1 MLHYIKKSYIS
12 GQSAKLYLYSAHE
25 KPVKYAKEVEAIL
38 KRISVKFQQQEQTY
52 RSLHAAAR
60 SLLSSKGRVFLL
72 FLLFYKVLT
81 NFLFVPALQLIWA
94 LTLRFAP
101 IRYLNNKTASRIFVS
116 PAIIGCI
123 VVLAVLAAFW
133 SLYEVAAM
141 LQLLTRVRHGE
152 PLRVGVVFRDAFR
165 SLVRVFLPQNLPLL
179 LYGIALIPLTN
190 FFLAAN
196 HLTQFAVPE
205 YLWGLLKARAANR
218 LLFALAVLF
227 VLALLL
233 DGLVVL
239 PKFLLERKSFGCA
252 FAESLHILRSRTGQ
266 LLALALRW
274 MLTAAARTGLML
286 LCGATL
292 FYCVILG
299 IGFASTAALLA
310 LSRAALLIELPFLCL
325 LMDCAMTAAQSTLT
339 EVLYKTT
346 RQPDTA
352 QPTICSASPAPHRE
366 QTVLAGMMACAA
378 LVTCGVA
385 AVYLLF
391 PQTQPLQ
398 SVLGLSD
405 PVITYHRG
413 YSSRA
418 PENTMAA
425 FETALKHGSPRIE
438 LDVQMTAD
446 GVAVV
451 THDTSL
457 RRCTGCNANI
467 YDLPYAQVQQLDAG
481 RWFHRQFT
489 GSYIPTLEE
498 VLALCKGKAELNI
511 EIKPSTFTPT
521 LEAETVRLIHAYDY
535 GADCVVTSQSYETL
549 CKVQQLDA
557 GRWFHRQFT
566 GSYIPTLEEVL
577 ALCKGKAELNIE
589 IKPSTFTPTL
599 EAETVRLIHAYDYGA
614 DCVVTSQSYETLCK
628 VKELDPDI
636 TTGYILALGVG
647 TYYDLPAADFFSV
660 ESTFITA
667 GMVQQIHLRGKTISA
682 WTINRQQD
690 AEKLLQLGVDDLITD
705 KPEIIAPLLARDKAL
720 DNRLLWLRDQIQ
732 ELLAAPDAEETME
745 VEETIEDAI
754 EDPEEV
760 LDEA

>member
-1 MLHYIKKSYIS
+1 MKRF
-12 GQSAKLYLYSAHE
+12 SAKF
-25 KPVKYAKEVEAIL
+25 
-38 KRISVKFQQQEQTY
+38 RQQEQIY
-52 RSLHAAAR
+52 RSLHDAAR
-60 SLLSSKGRVFLL
+60 SLLSPKGRVFLL

-81 NFLFVPALQLIWA
+81 NLLFVPVLQLIWA

-101 IRYLNNKTASRIFVS
+101 IRYLNNKTASRIFAS

-123 VVLAVLAAFW
+123 AVLAVLAAFW
-133 SLYEVAAM
+133 SLYEIAAM
-141 LQLLTRVRHGE
+141 LQLLTRMRHGE
-152 PLRVGVVFRDAFR
+152 PLRAGAVFRDAFR

-179 LYGIALIPLTN
+179 LYGVALIPLTN

-196 HLTQFAVPE
+196 HLAQFAVPE

-218 LLFALAVLF
+218 FLFALAVLC

-252 FAESLHILRSRTGQ
+252 FAESLRVLCSRAGQ
-266 LLALALRW
+266 LFALTLRW
-274 MLTAAARTGLML
+274 ILTAAARTGLML

-299 IGFASTAALLA
+299 VGFASTAALLA

-398 SVLGLSD
+398 SVLGLAD

-425 FETALKHGSPRIE
+425 FEAALEDGSPRIE

-489 GSYIPTLEE
+489 GAYIPTLEE
-498 VLALCKGKAELNI
+498 VLALCKGK
-511 EIKPSTFTPT
+511 T
-521 LEAETVRLIHAYDY
+521 
-535 GADCVVTSQSYETL
+535 
-549 CKVQQLDA
+549 
-557 GRWFHRQFT
+557 
-566 GSYIPTLEEVL
+566 
-577 ALCKGKAELNIE
+577 ELNIE

-660 ESTFITA
+660 ESTFITS
-667 GMVQQIHLRGKTISA
+667 GMVQQIHLRGKTVSA
-682 WTINRQQD
+682 WTVNRAED
-690 AEKLLQLGVDDLITD
+690 ARDLLSLGVDDVITD
-705 KPEIIAPLLARDKAL
+705 KPEMVQDLLNEDADLDRNLVLMRD
-720 DNRLLWLRDQIQ
+720 RLK
-732 ELLAAPDAEETME
+732 ELLGLTESADSEIDPDDSAIDE
-745 VEETIEDAI
+745 VL
-754 EDPEEV
+754 EDPEEL
-760 LDEA
+760 LDQA

>member
-1 MLHYIKKSYIS
+1 MKRF
-12 GQSAKLYLYSAHE
+12 SAKL
-25 KPVKYAKEVEAIL
+25 
-38 KRISVKFQQQEQTY
+38 RQQEQIY
-52 RSLHAAAR
+52 RFLHDAAR
-60 SLLSSKGRVFLL
+60 SLLSPKGRVFLL

-81 NFLFVPALQLIWA
+81 NLLLVPALQLIWA

-101 IRYLNNKTASRIFVS
+101 IRYLNNKTASRIFAS

-123 VVLAVLAAFW
+123 AVLAVLAAFW
-133 SLYEVAAM
+133 SLYEAATM
-141 LQLLTRVRHGE
+141 LQLLTRMRHGE
-152 PLRVGVVFRDAFR
+152 PLRAGAVFRDAFR

-179 LYGIALIPLTN
+179 LYGVALIPLTN
-190 FFLAAN
+190 FFLVAN

-218 LLFALAVLF
+218 LLFALAVLC

-252 FAESLHILRSRTGQ
+252 FVESLRILRSRTGQ

-274 MLTAAARTGLML
+274 MLTAAVCTGLML
-286 LCGATL
+286 LGGAAL

-299 IGFASTAALLA
+299 VGFASTAALLA
-310 LSRAALLIELPFLCL
+310 LSRAALLIGLPFLCL

-339 EVLYKTT
+339 EVLYETT
-346 RQPDTA
+346 RQPDA
-352 QPTICSASPAPHRE
+352 ILPTVSGAFPAP
-366 QTVLAGMMACAA
+366 

-398 SVLGLSD
+398 SVLGLAD

-425 FETALKHGSPRIE
+425 FEAALEDGSPRIE

-467 YDLPYAQVQQLDAG
+467 YDLTYAQVQQLDAG

-489 GSYIPTLEE
+489 GTYVPTLEE
-498 VLALCKGKAELNI
+498 ALALCKGKAELNI

-521 LEAETVRLIHAYDY
+521 LE
-535 GADCVVTSQSYETL
+535 S
-549 CKVQQLDA
+549 
-557 GRWFHRQFT
+557 
-566 GSYIPTLEEVL
+566 
-577 ALCKGKAELNIE
+577 
-589 IKPSTFTPTL
+589 
-599 EAETVRLIHAYDYGA
+599 ETVRLIHAYDYGA

-628 VKELDPDI
+628 VKELDPEL

-682 WTINRQQD
+682 WTVNRQQD

-720 DNRLLWLRDQIQ
+720 DNRLLWLRDQLQ
-732 ELLAAPDAEETME
+732 ELFNAPDAEETME

>member
-1 MLHYIKKSYIS
+1 MK
-12 GQSAKLYLYSAHE
+12 Q
-25 KPVKYAKEVEAIL
+25 
-38 KRISVKFQQQEQTY
+38 ISVKFQQQEQTY

-101 IRYLNNKTASRIFVS
+101 IRYLNNKTASRIFAS

-152 PLRVGVVFRDAFR
+152 PLRVGAVFRNAFC

-179 LYGIALIPLTN
+179 LYGAALIPLTN

-218 LLFALAVLF
+218 FLFALAVLC

-252 FAESLHILRSRTGQ
+252 FEESLRVLCSRAGQ
-266 LLALALRW
+266 LFALALRW
-274 MLTAAARTGLML
+274 MLTAAVRTGLML
-286 LCGATL
+286 LCGALL

-299 IGFASTAALLA
+299 VGFASTAALLA

-339 EVLYKTT
+339 EALYEVT
-346 RQPDTA
+346 RQSDAA
-352 QPTICSASPAPHRE
+352 QPTISGELPTLPRE

-425 FETALKHGSPRIE
+425 FEAALEDGCPRIE

-467 YDLPYAQVQQLDAG
+467 YDLPYVQVQQLDAG

-535 GADCVVTSQSYETL
+535 GADC
-549 CKVQQLDA
+549 
-557 GRWFHRQFT
+557 
-566 GSYIPTLEEVL
+566 
-577 ALCKGKAELNIE
+577 
-589 IKPSTFTPTL
+589 
-599 EAETVRLIHAYDYGA
+599 YGA

-732 ELLAAPDAEETME
+732 ELLAAPDAEEAME

>member
-1 MLHYIKKSYIS
+1 
-12 GQSAKLYLYSAHE
+12 
-25 KPVKYAKEVEAIL
+25 
-38 KRISVKFQQQEQTY
+38 
-52 RSLHAAAR
+52 
-60 SLLSSKGRVFLL
+60 
-72 FLLFYKVLT
+72 
-81 NFLFVPALQLIWA
+81 
-94 LTLRFAP
+94 
-101 IRYLNNKTASRIFVS
+101 
-116 PAIIGCI
+116 
-123 VVLAVLAAFW
+123 
-133 SLYEVAAM
+133 
-141 LQLLTRVRHGE
+141 
-152 PLRVGVVFRDAFR
+152 
-165 SLVRVFLPQNLPLL
+165 
-179 LYGIALIPLTN
+179 
-190 FFLAAN
+190 
-196 HLTQFAVPE
+196 
-205 YLWGLLKARAANR
+205 
-218 LLFALAVLF
+218 
-227 VLALLL
+227 
-233 DGLVVL
+233 
-239 PKFLLERKSFGCA
+239 
-252 FAESLHILRSRTGQ
+252 
-266 LLALALRW
+266 
-274 MLTAAARTGLML
+274 
-286 LCGATL
+286 
-292 FYCVILG
+292 
-299 IGFASTAALLA
+299 
-310 LSRAALLIELPFLCL
+310 
-325 LMDCAMTAAQSTLT
+325 MTAAQSTLT
-339 EVLYKTT
+339 EVLYEAP
-346 RQPDTA
+346 RQSDAA
-352 QPTICSASPAPHRE
+352 QPTISGVLPALHRE

-398 SVLGLSD
+398 SVLGLAD

-425 FETALKHGSPRIE
+425 FEAALEHGSPRIE

-457 RRCTGCNANI
+457 RRCTGYSANI
-467 YDLPYAQVQQLDAG
+467 YDLSYAQVQQLDAG

-535 GADCVVTSQSYETL
+535 GS
-549 CKVQQLDA
+549 
-557 GRWFHRQFT
+557 
-566 GSYIPTLEEVL
+566 
-577 ALCKGKAELNIE
+577 
-589 IKPSTFTPTL
+589 
-599 EAETVRLIHAYDYGA
+599 

-732 ELLAAPDAEETME
+732 ELFAAPDAEETME

>member
-12 GQSAKLYLYSAHE
+12 GQSAKLYLYGAHE
-25 KPVKYAKEVEAIL
+25 KPAKYAKEVEAIL

-101 IRYLNNKTASRIFVS
+101 IQYLNNKTASRIFAS

-152 PLRVGVVFRDAFR
+152 PLRVGAVFRDAFC

-179 LYGIALIPLTN
+179 LYGAALIPLTN

-274 MLTAAARTGLML
+274 MLTATVRTGLML
-286 LCGATL
+286 LCGALL

-299 IGFASTAALLA
+299 VGFASTAALLA

-339 EVLYKTT
+339 EALYEVT
-346 RQPDTA
+346 RQPDA
-352 QPTICSASPAPHRE
+352 ILATISGELPALPRE

-425 FETALKHGSPRIE
+425 FETALEHGSPRIE

-498 VLALCKGKAELNI
+498 VLALCKGK
-511 EIKPSTFTPT
+511 T
-521 LEAETVRLIHAYDY
+521 
-535 GADCVVTSQSYETL
+535 
-549 CKVQQLDA
+549 
-557 GRWFHRQFT
+557 
-566 GSYIPTLEEVL
+566 
-577 ALCKGKAELNIE
+577 ELNIE

>member
-25 KPVKYAKEVEAIL
+25 KPTKYAKEVEAIL
-38 KRISVKFQQQEQTY
+38 KRISVKFQQQEQIY

-101 IRYLNNKTASRIFVS
+101 IRYLNNKTASRIFAS
-116 PAIIGCI
+116 PAIIVCI
-123 VVLAVLAAFW
+123 AVLAVLVAFW
-133 SLYEVAAM
+133 SLYEIAAM
-141 LQLLTRVRHGE
+141 LQLLTRMRHGE
-152 PLRVGVVFRDAFR
+152 PLRVGAVFRDAFC

-179 LYGIALIPLTN
+179 LYGVALIPLTN

-218 LLFALAVLF
+218 FLFALAVLC

-252 FAESLHILRSRTGQ
+252 FEESLRVLCSRAGQ
-266 LLALALRW
+266 LFALALRW
-274 MLTAAARTGLML
+274 MLTAAVRTGLML
-286 LCGATL
+286 LCGALL

-299 IGFASTAALLA
+299 VGFASTAALLA
-310 LSRAALLIELPFLCL
+310 LSRAALPFLCL

-339 EVLYKTT
+339 EALYEVT
-346 RQPDTA
+346 RQSDAA
-352 QPTICSASPAPHRE
+352 QPTISGELPTLPRE

-425 FETALKHGSPRIE
+425 FEAALEDGSPRIE

-457 RRCTGCNANI
+457 RRCTSYNANI
-467 YDLPYAQVQQLDAG
+467 YDLTYAQ
-481 RWFHRQFT
+481 
-489 GSYIPTLEE
+489 
-498 VLALCKGKAELNI
+498 
-511 EIKPSTFTPT
+511 
-521 LEAETVRLIHAYDY
+521 
-535 GADCVVTSQSYETL
+535 
-549 CKVQQLDA
+549 VQQLDA

>member
-1 MLHYIKKSYIS
+1 MNQK
-12 GQSAKLYLYSAHE
+12 
-25 KPVKYAKEVEAIL
+25 
-38 KRISVKFQQQEQTY
+38 
-52 RSLHAAAR
+52 
-60 SLLSSKGRVFLL
+60 
-72 FLLFYKVLT
+72 
-81 NFLFVPALQLIWA
+81 
-94 LTLRFAP
+94 
-101 IRYLNNKTASRIFVS
+101 KTAYLGLFAAI
-116 PAIIGCI
+116 AIIFGY
-123 VVLAVLAAFW
+123 VE
-133 SLYEVAAM
+133 S
-141 LQLLTRVRHGE
+141 
-152 PLRVGVVFRDAFR
+152 
-165 SLVRVFLPQNLPLL
+165 
-179 LYGIALIPLTN
+179 LIP
-190 FFLAAN
+190 FFAGIPGMKLGLAN
-196 HLTQFAVPE
+196 
-205 YLWGLLKARAANR
+205 
-218 LLFALAVLF
+218 LAVLF

-252 FAESLHILRSRTGQ
+252 FAESLRVLRGRAGQ
-266 LLALALRW
+266 LLALSLRW
-274 MLTAAARTGLML
+274 MLTAAVRTGLML
-286 LCGATL
+286 LCGALL

-299 IGFASTAALLA
+299 VGFASTAALLA
-310 LSRAALLIELPFLCL
+310 LSRAALLIELPFLCM

-339 EVLYKTT
+339 EALYEVT
-346 RQPDTA
+346 RQSDAA
-352 QPTICSASPAPHRE
+352 QPIICSASPAPHRE

-418 PENTMAA
+418 PENTMVA
-425 FETALKHGSPRIE
+425 FETALEHGSPRIE

-498 VLALCKGKAELNI
+498 VLALCKGK
-511 EIKPSTFTPT
+511 T
-521 LEAETVRLIHAYDY
+521 
-535 GADCVVTSQSYETL
+535 
-549 CKVQQLDA
+549 
-557 GRWFHRQFT
+557 
-566 GSYIPTLEEVL
+566 
-577 ALCKGKAELNIE
+577 ELNIE

-732 ELLAAPDAEETME
+732 ELLAAPDAEEAME

>member
-1 MLHYIKKSYIS
+1 MVTKHRLPGSLPNCTY
-12 GQSAKLYLYSAHE
+12 AVHE
-25 KPVKYAKEVEAIL
+25 KSPVKMKKEVEAIL
-38 KRISVKFQQQEQTY
+38 KRFSAKLRQQEQIY
-52 RSLHAAAR
+52 RSLHDAAR
-60 SLLSSKGRVFLL
+60 SLLSPKGRVFLL

-81 NFLFVPALQLIWA
+81 NLLFVPALQLIWA

-101 IRYLNNKTASRIFVS
+101 IRYLNNKTASRIFAS

-123 VVLAVLAAFW
+123 AVLAVLAAFW
-133 SLYEVAAM
+133 SLYEVATM
-141 LQLLTRVRHGE
+141 LHLLTRIRHGE
-152 PLRVGVVFRDAFR
+152 PLRAVAVFRDAFC
-165 SLVRVFLPQNLPLL
+165 SLVRVFLPQNIPLL
-179 LYGIALIPLTN
+179 LYGAALIPLTN

-205 YLWGLLKARAANR
+205 YLWGLLKARSSNR
-218 LLFALAVLF
+218 FLFALAVLF

-252 FAESLHILRSRTGQ
+252 FAESLHILRSRAGQ
-266 LLALALRW
+266 LFALALRW

-286 LCGATL
+286 LCGAAL

-299 IGFASTAALLA
+299 VGFASTAALLA

-339 EVLYKTT
+339 EVLYEAP
-346 RQPDTA
+346 RQSDAA
-352 QPTICSASPAPHRE
+352 QPTVSGTFPAPHRE

-398 SVLGLSD
+398 SVLGLAD

-425 FETALKHGSPRIE
+425 FETALEHGSPRIE

-457 RRCTGCNANI
+457 RRCTGYSANI

-535 GADCVVTSQSYETL
+535 GS
-549 CKVQQLDA
+549 
-557 GRWFHRQFT
+557 
-566 GSYIPTLEEVL
+566 
-577 ALCKGKAELNIE
+577 
-589 IKPSTFTPTL
+589 
-599 EAETVRLIHAYDYGA
+599 

-682 WTINRQQD
+682 WTVNRQED
-690 AEKLLQLGVDDLITD
+690 ASDLLSLGVDDIITD
-705 KPEIIAPLLARDKAL
+705 KPEMVQQLMNADADL
-720 DNRLLWLRDQIQ
+720 DNDLLFIRDTIRS
-732 ELLAAPDAEETME
+732 LLGWFDAGDEPTPEEE
-745 VEETIEDAI
+745 VIEEAI
-754 EDPEEV
+754 EDPEEL
-760 LDEA
+760 LDAA

>member
-1 MLHYIKKSYIS
+1 M
-12 GQSAKLYLYSAHE
+12 
-25 KPVKYAKEVEAIL
+25 

-60 SLLSSKGRVFLL
+60 SLLLSKGRVFLL

-101 IRYLNNKTASRIFVS
+101 IQYLNNKTASRIFAS

-152 PLRVGVVFRDAFR
+152 PLRVGAVFRDAFC

-179 LYGIALIPLTN
+179 LYGVALIPLTN

-218 LLFALAVLF
+218 FLFALAVLC

-252 FAESLHILRSRTGQ
+252 FAESLRVLRSRTGQ

-274 MLTAAARTGLML
+274 MLTATVRTGLML
-286 LCGATL
+286 LCGALL

-299 IGFASTAALLA
+299 VGFASTAALLA

-339 EVLYKTT
+339 EALYEVT
-346 RQPDTA
+346 RQSDAA
-352 QPTICSASPAPHRE
+352 QPTISGMLPALPRE

-425 FETALKHGSPRIE
+425 FEAALEDGSPRIE

-467 YDLPYAQVQQLDAG
+467 YDLPYAQVPIFPHWRRFWRCA
-481 RWFHRQFT
+481 RARQ
-489 GSYIPTLEE
+489 S
-498 VLALCKGKAELNI
+498 
-511 EIKPSTFTPT
+511 
-521 LEAETVRLIHAYDY
+521 
-535 GADCVVTSQSYETL
+535 
-549 CKVQQLDA
+549 
-557 GRWFHRQFT
+557 
-566 GSYIPTLEEVL
+566 
-577 ALCKGKAELNIE
+577 
-589 IKPSTFTPTL
+589 
-599 EAETVRLIHAYDYGA
+599 
-614 DCVVTSQSYETLCK
+614 
-628 VKELDPDI
+628 
-636 TTGYILALGVG
+636 
-647 TYYDLPAADFFSV
+647 
-660 ESTFITA
+660 
-667 GMVQQIHLRGKTISA
+667 
-682 WTINRQQD
+682 
-690 AEKLLQLGVDDLITD
+690 
-705 KPEIIAPLLARDKAL
+705 
-720 DNRLLWLRDQIQ
+720 
-732 ELLAAPDAEETME
+732 
-745 VEETIEDAI
+745 
-754 EDPEEV
+754 
-760 LDEA
+760 

>member
-1 MLHYIKKSYIS
+1 M
-12 GQSAKLYLYSAHE
+12 
-25 KPVKYAKEVEAIL
+25 

-101 IRYLNNKTASRIFVS
+101 IRYLNNKTASRTFAS

-152 PLRVGVVFRDAFR
+152 PLRVGAVFRDAFC

-179 LYGIALIPLTN
+179 LYGAALIPLTN

-227 VLALLL
+227 VLAL
-233 DGLVVL
+233 
-239 PKFLLERKSFGCA
+239 
-252 FAESLHILRSRTGQ
+252 
-266 LLALALRW
+266 RW
-274 MLTAAARTGLML
+274 MLTAAVRTGLML
-286 LCGATL
+286 LCGALL

-299 IGFASTAALLA
+299 VGFASTAALLA

-339 EVLYKTT
+339 EALYEVT
-346 RQPDTA
+346 RQSDAA
-352 QPTICSASPAPHRE
+352 QPTISGVLPALPRE

-425 FETALKHGSPRIE
+425 FETALEHGSPRIE

-498 VLALCKGKAELNI
+498 VLALCKGK
-511 EIKPSTFTPT
+511 T
-521 LEAETVRLIHAYDY
+521 
-535 GADCVVTSQSYETL
+535 
-549 CKVQQLDA
+549 
-557 GRWFHRQFT
+557 
-566 GSYIPTLEEVL
+566 
-577 ALCKGKAELNIE
+577 ELNIE

-732 ELLAAPDAEETME
+732 ELFAAPDAEEAME

-754 EDPEEV
+754 EAPEEV

>member
-1 MLHYIKKSYIS
+1 MK
-12 GQSAKLYLYSAHE
+12 Q
-25 KPVKYAKEVEAIL
+25 
-38 KRISVKFQQQEQTY
+38 ISVKFQQQEQTY

-101 IRYLNNKTASRIFVS
+101 IRYLNNKTASRIFAS

-152 PLRVGVVFRDAFR
+152 PLRVGAVFRNAFC

-179 LYGIALIPLTN
+179 LYGAALIPLTN

-218 LLFALAVLF
+218 FLFALAVLC

-252 FAESLHILRSRTGQ
+252 FEESLRVLCSRAGQ
-266 LLALALRW
+266 LFALALRW
-274 MLTAAARTGLML
+274 MLTAAVRTGLML
-286 LCGATL
+286 LCGALL

-299 IGFASTAALLA
+299 VGFASTAALLA

-339 EVLYKTT
+339 EALYEVT
-346 RQPDTA
+346 RQSDAA
-352 QPTICSASPAPHRE
+352 QPTISGELPTLPRE

-425 FETALKHGSPRIE
+425 FEAALEDGCPRIE
-438 LDVQMTAD
+438 LDVQMTSD
-446 GVAVV
+446 GVVVV

-457 RRCTGCNANI
+457 RRCTGRNENI
-467 YDLPYAQVQQLDAG
+467 YDLTYNEVRKLDAG
-481 RWFHRQFT
+481 RWFGQKYT
-489 GSYIPTLEE
+489 GAKVPTLEE
-498 VLALCKGKAELNI
+498 VLDLCKGKIQLNI
-511 EIKPSTFTPT
+511 EIKPNAATPE
-521 LEAETVRLIHAYDY
+521 LEAETIRIIREKGFAQ
-535 GADCVVTSQSYETL
+535 DCT
-549 CKVQQLDA
+549 
-557 GRWFHRQFT
+557 
-566 GSYIPTLEEVL
+566 I
-577 ALCKGKAELNIE
+577 
-589 IKPSTFTPTL
+589 
-599 EAETVRLIHAYDYGA
+599 
-614 DCVVTSQSYETLCK
+614 TSQSYETLCK
-628 VKELDPDI
+628 VKELAPEI
-636 TTGYILALGVG
+636 RTGYILALGVG
-647 TYYDLPAADFFSV
+647 SYYDLPAADFFSV
-660 ESTFITA
+660 QSTFITS
-667 GMVQQIHLRGKTISA
+667 GMVQQIHKRSKTISA
-682 WTINRQQD
+682 WTVNREED
-690 AEKLLQLGVDDLITD
+690 ASELLSIGVDDLITD
-705 KPEIIAPLLARDKAL
+705 KPDMIQQLLSEDADL
-720 DNRLLWLRDQIQ
+720 DNSLVLLRDFIRD
-732 ELLAAPDAEETME
+732 LFAPSDVDEPTPE
-745 VEETIEDAI
+745 EETIEEAI
-754 EDPEEV
+754 EDPDEL
-760 LDEA
+760 LDAS

>member
-1 MLHYIKKSYIS
+1 M
-12 GQSAKLYLYSAHE
+12 
-25 KPVKYAKEVEAIL
+25 

-101 IRYLNNKTASRIFVS
+101 IQYLNNKTASRIFVS

-133 SLYEVAAM
+133 SLYEIAAM

-152 PLRVGVVFRDAFR
+152 PLRVGAVFRDAFR

-179 LYGIALIPLTN
+179 LYGVALIPLTN

-218 LLFALAVLF
+218 FLFALAVLC

-252 FAESLHILRSRTGQ
+252 FEESLRVLCSRAGQ
-266 LLALALRW
+266 LFALALRW
-274 MLTAAARTGLML
+274 MLTAAVRTGLML
-286 LCGATL
+286 LCGALL

-299 IGFASTAALLA
+299 VGFASTAALLA
-310 LSRAALLIELPFLCL
+310 LSRAALLIELPFLCM

-339 EVLYKTT
+339 EALYEVT
-346 RQPDTA
+346 RQSDAA
-352 QPTICSASPAPHRE
+352 QPIICSASPAPHRE

-425 FETALKHGSPRIE
+425 FETALEHGSPRIE

-467 YDLPYAQVQQLDAG
+467 YDLPYVQVQQLDAG

-511 EIKPSTFTPT
+511 EIKPNAATPE
-521 LEAETVRLIHAYDY
+521 LEAETIRIIREKGFAQ
-535 GADCVVTSQSYETL
+535 DCT
-549 CKVQQLDA
+549 
-557 GRWFHRQFT
+557 
-566 GSYIPTLEEVL
+566 I
-577 ALCKGKAELNIE
+577 
-589 IKPSTFTPTL
+589 
-599 EAETVRLIHAYDYGA
+599 
-614 DCVVTSQSYETLCK
+614 TSQSYETLCK
-628 VKELDPDI
+628 VKELAPEI
-636 TTGYILALGVG
+636 RTGYILALGVG
-647 TYYDLPAADFFSV
+647 SHYDLPAADFFSV
-660 ESTFITA
+660 QSTFITS
-667 GMVQQIHLRGKTISA
+667 GMVQQIHKRSKTISA
-682 WTINRQQD
+682 WTVNREED
-690 AEKLLQLGVDDLITD
+690 ASELLSIGVDDLITD
-705 KPEIIAPLLARDKAL
+705 KPDMIQQLLSEDADL
-720 DNRLLWLRDQIQ
+720 DNNLVLLRDFIRD
-732 ELLAAPDAEETME
+732 LFAPSDVDEPTPE
-745 VEETIEDAI
+745 EETIEEAI
-754 EDPEEV
+754 EDPDEL
-760 LDEA
+760 LDAS

>member
-1 MLHYIKKSYIS
+1 M
-12 GQSAKLYLYSAHE
+12 
-25 KPVKYAKEVEAIL
+25 
-38 KRISVKFQQQEQTY
+38 KRISVKFQQQEQIY

-101 IRYLNNKTASRIFVS
+101 IRYLNNKTASRIFAS
-116 PAIIGCI
+116 PAIIVCI
-123 VVLAVLAAFW
+123 AVLAVLVAFW
-133 SLYEVAAM
+133 SLYEIAAM
-141 LQLLTRVRHGE
+141 LQLLTRMRHGE
-152 PLRVGVVFRDAFR
+152 PLRVGAVFRDAFC
-165 SLVRVFLPQNLPLL
+165 SLGRVFLPQNLPLL
-179 LYGIALIPLTN
+179 LYGVALIPLTN

-218 LLFALAVLF
+218 FLFALAVLC

-252 FAESLHILRSRTGQ
+252 FEESLRVLCSRAGQ
-266 LLALALRW
+266 LFALALRW
-274 MLTAAARTGLML
+274 MLTAAVRTGLML
-286 LCGATL
+286 LCGALL

-299 IGFASTAALLA
+299 VGFAST
-310 LSRAALLIELPFLCL
+310 AALLIELPFLCL

-339 EVLYKTT
+339 EALYEVT
-346 RQPDTA
+346 RQSDAA
-352 QPTICSASPAPHRE
+352 QPTISGELPTLPRE

-425 FETALKHGSPRIE
+425 FEAALEDGSPRIE

-457 RRCTGCNANI
+457 RRCTSYNANI
-467 YDLPYAQVQQLDAG
+467 YDLTYAQ
-481 RWFHRQFT
+481 
-489 GSYIPTLEE
+489 
-498 VLALCKGKAELNI
+498 
-511 EIKPSTFTPT
+511 
-521 LEAETVRLIHAYDY
+521 
-535 GADCVVTSQSYETL
+535 
-549 CKVQQLDA
+549 VQQLDA

>member
-1 MLHYIKKSYIS
+1 MKRF
-12 GQSAKLYLYSAHE
+12 SAKL
-25 KPVKYAKEVEAIL
+25 
-38 KRISVKFQQQEQTY
+38 RQQEQIY
-52 RSLHAAAR
+52 RSLHDAAR
-60 SLLSSKGRVFLL
+60 SLLSPKGRVFLL

-81 NFLFVPALQLIWA
+81 NLLLVPALQLIWA

-101 IRYLNNKTASRIFVS
+101 IRYLNNKTASRIFAS
-116 PAIIGCI
+116 PTIIGCI
-123 VVLAVLAAFW
+123 AVLAVLAAFW
-133 SLYEVAAM
+133 SLYEAATM
-141 LQLLTRVRHGE
+141 LQLLTRIRHGE
-152 PLRVGVVFRDAFR
+152 PLRGGGGVPGCLSQPCAGVSAAE
-165 SLVRVFLPQNLPLL
+165 PPLL
-179 LYGIALIPLTN
+179 LYGAALIPLTN

-218 LLFALAVLF
+218 LLFALAVLC

-252 FAESLHILRSRTGQ
+252 FAESLRILRSHTGQ
-266 LLALALRW
+266 LLTLALRW
-274 MLTAAARTGLML
+274 MLTAAVRTGLML
-286 LCGATL
+286 LCGAAL

-299 IGFASTAALLA
+299 VGFASTAALLA

-339 EVLYKTT
+339 EVLYETT
-346 RQPDTA
+346 RQPDA
-352 QPTICSASPAPHRE
+352 ILPTVSGAFPAPHRE

-398 SVLGLSD
+398 SVLGLAD

-425 FETALKHGSPRIE
+425 FEAALEDGSPRIE

-457 RRCTGCNANI
+457 RRCTGYNANI
-467 YDLPYAQVQQLDAG
+467 YDLTYAQVQQLDAG

-489 GSYIPTLEE
+489 GTYIPTLEE

-521 LEAETVRLIHAYDY
+521 LE
-535 GADCVVTSQSYETL
+535 S
-549 CKVQQLDA
+549 
-557 GRWFHRQFT
+557 
-566 GSYIPTLEEVL
+566 
-577 ALCKGKAELNIE
+577 
-589 IKPSTFTPTL
+589 
-599 EAETVRLIHAYDYGA
+599 ETVRLIHAYDYGA

-628 VKELDPDI
+628 VKELDPEL

-682 WTINRQQD
+682 WTVNRQQD

-720 DNRLLWLRDQIQ
+720 DNRLLWLRDQLQ
-732 ELLAAPDAEETME
+732 ELFNAPDAEEAID

>member
-1 MLHYIKKSYIS
+1 M
-12 GQSAKLYLYSAHE
+12 
-25 KPVKYAKEVEAIL
+25 
-38 KRISVKFQQQEQTY
+38 
-52 RSLHAAAR
+52 
-60 SLLSSKGRVFLL
+60 
-72 FLLFYKVLT
+72 
-81 NFLFVPALQLIWA
+81 
-94 LTLRFAP
+94 
-101 IRYLNNKTASRIFVS
+101 
-116 PAIIGCI
+116 
-123 VVLAVLAAFW
+123 
-133 SLYEVAAM
+133 
-141 LQLLTRVRHGE
+141 
-152 PLRVGVVFRDAFR
+152 
-165 SLVRVFLPQNLPLL
+165 
-179 LYGIALIPLTN
+179 
-190 FFLAAN
+190 
-196 HLTQFAVPE
+196 PE

-218 LLFALAVLF
+218 FLFALAVLC

-252 FAESLHILRSRTGQ
+252 FAESLRVLRSRTGQ

-274 MLTAAARTGLML
+274 MLTATVRTGLML
-286 LCGATL
+286 LCGALL

-299 IGFASTAALLA
+299 VGFASTAALLA

-339 EVLYKTT
+339 EALYEVT
-346 RQPDTA
+346 RQSDAA
-352 QPTICSASPAPHRE
+352 QPTISGELPTLPRE

-425 FETALKHGSPRIE
+425 FEAALEDGSPRIE

-481 RWFHRQFT
+481 RWFHRQF
-489 GSYIPTLEE
+489 
-498 VLALCKGKAELNI
+498 A
-511 EIKPSTFTPT
+511 
-521 LEAETVRLIHAYDY
+521 
-535 GADCVVTSQSYETL
+535 GA
-549 CKVQQLDA
+549 
-557 GRWFHRQFT
+557 
-566 GSYIPTLEEVL
+566 YIPTLEEVL

-732 ELLAAPDAEETME
+732 ELLAAPDAEEAME

>member
-1 MLHYIKKSYIS
+1 MK
-12 GQSAKLYLYSAHE
+12 Q
-25 KPVKYAKEVEAIL
+25 
-38 KRISVKFQQQEQTY
+38 ISVKFQQQEQTY

-101 IRYLNNKTASRIFVS
+101 IRYLNNKTASRIFAS

-152 PLRVGVVFRDAFR
+152 PLRVGAVFRNAFC

-179 LYGIALIPLTN
+179 LYGAALIPLTN

-218 LLFALAVLF
+218 FLFALAVLC
-227 VLALLL
+227 VLALLLL

-252 FAESLHILRSRTGQ
+252 FEESLRVLCSRAGQ
-266 LLALALRW
+266 LFALALRW
-274 MLTAAARTGLML
+274 MLTAAVRTGLML
-286 LCGATL
+286 LCGALL

-299 IGFASTAALLA
+299 VGFASTAALLA

-339 EVLYKTT
+339 EALYEVT
-346 RQPDTA
+346 RQSDAA
-352 QPTICSASPAPHRE
+352 QPTISGELPTLPRE

-425 FETALKHGSPRIE
+425 FEAALEDGCPRIE

-467 YDLPYAQVQQLDAG
+467 YDLPYVQ
-481 RWFHRQFT
+481 
-489 GSYIPTLEE
+489 
-498 VLALCKGKAELNI
+498 
-511 EIKPSTFTPT
+511 
-521 LEAETVRLIHAYDY
+521 
-535 GADCVVTSQSYETL
+535 
-549 CKVQQLDA
+549 VQQLDA

-660 ESTFITA
+660 ESTFIAA

-732 ELLAAPDAEETME
+732 ELLAAPDAEEAME

>member
-72 FLLFYKVLT
+72 FLLFYKALT

-101 IRYLNNKTASRIFVS
+101 IRYLNNKTASRIFAS
-116 PAIIGCI
+116 PAIIVCI
-123 VVLAVLAAFW
+123 AVLAVLVAFW
-133 SLYEVAAM
+133 SLYEIAAM
-141 LQLLTRVRHGE
+141 LQLLTRMRHGE
-152 PLRVGVVFRDAFR
+152 PLRAGAVFRDAFR

-179 LYGIALIPLTN
+179 LYGAALIPLTN

-252 FAESLHILRSRTGQ
+252 FAESLRVLCSRAGQ
-266 LLALALRW
+266 LFALALRW
-274 MLTAAARTGLML
+274 MLTAAVRTGLML
-286 LCGATL
+286 LCGALL

-299 IGFASTAALLA
+299 VGFASTAALLA

-325 LMDCAMTAAQSTLT
+325 LMDCAMTAAQNTLT
-339 EVLYKTT
+339 EALYEVT
-346 RQPDTA
+346 RQSDAA

-418 PENTMAA
+418 PENTMVA
-425 FETALKHGSPRIE
+425 FETALEHGSPRIE

-498 VLALCKGKAELNI
+498 VLA
-511 EIKPSTFTPT
+511 
-521 LEAETVRLIHAYDY
+521 
-535 GADCVVTSQSYETL
+535 
-549 CKVQQLDA
+549 
-557 GRWFHRQFT
+557 
-566 GSYIPTLEEVL
+566 
-577 ALCKGKAELNIE
+577 
-589 IKPSTFTPTL
+589 
-599 EAETVRLIHAYDYGA
+599 
-614 DCVVTSQSYETLCK
+614 LCK

-720 DNRLLWLRDQIQ
+720 DNRLLWLQNQIQ
-732 ELLAAPDAEETME
+732 ELFAAPDAEEAME

>member
-1 MLHYIKKSYIS
+1 MLH
-12 GQSAKLYLYSAHE
+12 
-25 KPVKYAKEVEAIL
+25 
-38 KRISVKFQQQEQTY
+38 
-52 RSLHAAAR
+52 
-60 SLLSSKGRVFLL
+60 
-72 FLLFYKVLT
+72 
-81 NFLFVPALQLIWA
+81 
-94 LTLRFAP
+94 
-101 IRYLNNKTASRIFVS
+101 
-116 PAIIGCI
+116 
-123 VVLAVLAAFW
+123 
-133 SLYEVAAM
+133 
-141 LQLLTRVRHGE
+141 LLTRIRHGE
-152 PLRVGVVFRDAFR
+152 PLRAWAVFRDAFC

-179 LYGIALIPLTN
+179 LYGAALIPLTN

-205 YLWGLLKARAANR
+205 YLWGLLKARSSNR
-218 LLFALAVLF
+218 FLFALAVLF

-266 LLALALRW
+266 LLGLALHW
-274 MLTAAARTGLML
+274 MLTAAVRTGLML
-286 LCGATL
+286 LCGAAL

-299 IGFASTAALLA
+299 VGFASTAALLA

-339 EVLYKTT
+339 EVLYEAP
-346 RQPDTA
+346 RQSDAA
-352 QPTICSASPAPHRE
+352 QPTISDVLPALHRE

-398 SVLGLSD
+398 SVLGLAD

-425 FETALKHGSPRIE
+425 FETALEHGSPRIE

-467 YDLPYAQVQQLDAG
+467 YDLPYVQVQQLDAG

-535 GADCVVTSQSYETL
+535 GS
-549 CKVQQLDA
+549 
-557 GRWFHRQFT
+557 
-566 GSYIPTLEEVL
+566 
-577 ALCKGKAELNIE
+577 
-589 IKPSTFTPTL
+589 
-599 EAETVRLIHAYDYGA
+599 

-732 ELLAAPDAEETME
+732 ELFAAPDAEETME

>member
-1 MLHYIKKSYIS
+1 MLHYIK
-12 GQSAKLYLYSAHE
+12 
-25 KPVKYAKEVEAIL
+25 VKHSRTARRTVFMQRTVRVERPANNTKEVEAIL
-38 KRISVKFQQQEQTY
+38 KYFSEKLRQQEQTY
-52 RSLHAAAR
+52 RSLHDTAR
-60 SLLSSKGRVFLL
+60 SLLLPKVQVFLL

-81 NFLFVPALQLIWA
+81 NLVFVPALRMLWA

-101 IRYLNNKTASRIFVS
+101 IRYLNNKTASRIFAS

-133 SLYEVAAM
+133 SLYEIAVL
-141 LQLLTRVRHGE
+141 LQLLTRVRHGK
-152 PLRVGVVFRDAFR
+152 PLRAGAVFRDAFC

-179 LYGIALIPLTN
+179 VYGIALIPLTN

-205 YLWGLLKARAANR
+205 YLWGLLKARPCNR
-218 LLFALAVLF
+218 LLFALAVLC

-252 FAESLHILRSRTGQ
+252 FAESLRVLCSCAGQ

-274 MLTAAARTGLML
+274 MLTAAVRTGLMI
-286 LCGATL
+286 LCGAAL
-292 FYCVILG
+292 FYCVILLV
-299 IGFASTAALLA
+299 GFASTAALLA
-310 LSRAALLIELPFLCL
+310 LSRAALLIELPFFCL

-339 EVLYKTT
+339 DALYELP
-346 RQPDTA
+346 PDAA
-352 QPTICSASPAPHRE
+352 QKMPSGVFPALHRE

-398 SVLGLSD
+398 SVLGLAD

-425 FETALKHGSPRIE
+425 FLTALEDGSPRIE

-457 RRCTGCNANI
+457 RRCTGRNANI
-467 YDLPYAQVQQLDAG
+467 YDLTYAQVQQLDAG

-489 GSYIPTLEE
+489 GSCIPTLEE
-498 VLALCKGKAELNI
+498 VLALCKGK
-511 EIKPSTFTPT
+511 T
-521 LEAETVRLIHAYDY
+521 
-535 GADCVVTSQSYETL
+535 
-549 CKVQQLDA
+549 
-557 GRWFHRQFT
+557 
-566 GSYIPTLEEVL
+566 
-577 ALCKGKAELNIE
+577 ELNIE

-690 AEKLLQLGVDDLITD
+690 AEKLLKLGVDDLITD
-705 KPEIIAPLLARDKAL
+705 KPEIIAPLLVRDKAL
-720 DNRLLWLRDQIQ
+720 DNRLLWLRDQLQ
-732 ELLAAPDAEETME
+732 ALFTAPDAEEVMDT
-745 VEETIEDAI
+745 EEIIEDAI
-754 EDPEEV
+754 EDPEEL

>member
-25 KPVKYAKEVEAIL
+25 KPGKYAKEVEAIL
-38 KRISVKFQQQEQTY
+38 KRISVKFQQQEQIY

-101 IRYLNNKTASRIFVS
+101 IQYLNNKTASRIFAS

-123 VVLAVLAAFW
+123 AVLAVLAAFW
-133 SLYEVAAM
+133 SLYEIAAM

-152 PLRVGVVFRDAFR
+152 PLRVGAVFRDAFC

-179 LYGIALIPLTN
+179 LYGVALIPLTN

-218 LLFALAVLF
+218 FLFALAVLC

-252 FAESLHILRSRTGQ
+252 FEESLRVLCSRAGQ
-266 LLALALRW
+266 LFALALRW
-274 MLTAAARTGLML
+274 MLTAAVRTGLML
-286 LCGATL
+286 LCGALL

-299 IGFASTAALLA
+299 VGFASTAALLA

-339 EVLYKTT
+339 EALYEVT
-346 RQPDTA
+346 RQSDAA
-352 QPTICSASPAPHRE
+352 QPTISGELPALPRE
-366 QTVLAGMMACAA
+366 QTVLAGMMAW
-378 LVTCGVA
+378 VTCGVA
-385 AVYLLF
+385 TVYLLF

-425 FETALKHGSPRIE
+425 FEAALEDGCPRIE

-467 YDLPYAQVQQLDAG
+467 YDLPYVQ
-481 RWFHRQFT
+481 
-489 GSYIPTLEE
+489 
-498 VLALCKGKAELNI
+498 
-511 EIKPSTFTPT
+511 
-521 LEAETVRLIHAYDY
+521 
-535 GADCVVTSQSYETL
+535 
-549 CKVQQLDA
+549 VQQLDA

-732 ELLAAPDAEETME
+732 ELLAAPDAEEAME

>member
-25 KPVKYAKEVEAIL
+25 KPGKYAKEVEAIL

-101 IRYLNNKTASRIFVS
+101 IRYLNNKTASRIFAS

-133 SLYEVAAM
+133 SLYEIAAM

-152 PLRVGVVFRDAFR
+152 PLRVGAVFRDAFC

-179 LYGIALIPLTN
+179 LYGAALIPLTN

-233 DGLVVL
+233 DGL
-239 PKFLLERKSFGCA
+239 
-252 FAESLHILRSRTGQ
+252 
-266 LLALALRW
+266 
-274 MLTAAARTGLML
+274 
-286 LCGATL
+286 
-292 FYCVILG
+292 
-299 IGFASTAALLA
+299 
-310 LSRAALLIELPFLCL
+310 

-339 EVLYKTT
+339 EALYEVT
-346 RQPDTA
+346 RQSDAA
-352 QPTICSASPAPHRE
+352 QPIICSASPAPHRE

-425 FETALKHGSPRIE
+425 FETALEHGSPRIE

-498 VLALCKGKAELNI
+498 VLALCKGK
-511 EIKPSTFTPT
+511 T
-521 LEAETVRLIHAYDY
+521 
-535 GADCVVTSQSYETL
+535 
-549 CKVQQLDA
+549 
-557 GRWFHRQFT
+557 
-566 GSYIPTLEEVL
+566 
-577 ALCKGKAELNIE
+577 ELNIE

-732 ELLAAPDAEETME
+732 ELFAAPDAEEAME

-754 EDPEEV
+754 EAPEEV

>member
-1 MLHYIKKSYIS
+1 MK
-12 GQSAKLYLYSAHE
+12 Q
-25 KPVKYAKEVEAIL
+25 
-38 KRISVKFQQQEQTY
+38 ISVKFQQQEQTY

-101 IRYLNNKTASRIFVS
+101 IRYLNNKTASRIFAS

-152 PLRVGVVFRDAFR
+152 PLRVGAVFRNAFC

-179 LYGIALIPLTN
+179 LYGAALIPLTN
-190 FFLAAN
+190 FF
-196 HLTQFAVPE
+196 
-205 YLWGLLKARAANR
+205 
-218 LLFALAVLF
+218 
-227 VLALLL
+227 
-233 DGLVVL
+233 
-239 PKFLLERKSFGCA
+239 
-252 FAESLHILRSRTGQ
+252 
-266 LLALALRW
+266 LALALRW
-274 MLTAAARTGLML
+274 MLTAAVRTGLML
-286 LCGATL
+286 LCGALL

-299 IGFASTAALLA
+299 VGFASTAALLA

-339 EVLYKTT
+339 EALYEVT
-346 RQPDTA
+346 RQSDAA
-352 QPTICSASPAPHRE
+352 QPTISGELPTLPRE

-425 FETALKHGSPRIE
+425 FEAALEDGCPRIE

-467 YDLPYAQVQQLDAG
+467 YDLPYVQ
-481 RWFHRQFT
+481 
-489 GSYIPTLEE
+489 
-498 VLALCKGKAELNI
+498 
-511 EIKPSTFTPT
+511 
-521 LEAETVRLIHAYDY
+521 
-535 GADCVVTSQSYETL
+535 
-549 CKVQQLDA
+549 VQQLDA

-732 ELLAAPDAEETME
+732 ELLAAPDAEEAME

>member
-1 MLHYIKKSYIS
+1 MK
-12 GQSAKLYLYSAHE
+12 
-25 KPVKYAKEVEAIL
+25 KEVEAIL
-38 KRISVKFQQQEQTY
+38 KRFSAKLRQQEQAY
-52 RSLHAAAR
+52 RSLHDAAR
-60 SLLSSKGRVFLL
+60 SLLSPKGRVFLF

-81 NFLFVPALQLIWA
+81 NLLFVPALQLIWA

-101 IRYLNNKTASRIFVS
+101 IRYLNNKTASRIFAS

-123 VVLAVLAAFW
+123 AVLAVLAAFW
-133 SLYEVAAM
+133 NLYEVATM

-152 PLRVGVVFRDAFR
+152 PLRAWAVFRDAFC
-165 SLVRVFLPQNLPLL
+165 SLVRVFLPQNLPLM
-179 LYGIALIPLTN
+179 LYGAALIPLTN

-205 YLWGLLKARAANR
+205 YLWGLLKARSSNR
-218 LLFALAVLF
+218 FLFALAVLF

-252 FAESLHILRSRTGQ
+252 FAESLHILRSRAGQ

-274 MLTAAARTGLML
+274 MLTAAVRTGLML
-286 LCGATL
+286 LCGAAL

-299 IGFASTAALLA
+299 VGFASTAALLA
-310 LSRAALLIELPFLCL
+310 LSRAA
-325 LMDCAMTAAQSTLT
+325 QSTLT
-339 EVLYKTT
+339 EVLYEAP
-346 RQPDTA
+346 RQSDAA
-352 QPTICSASPAPHRE
+352 QPTISGVLPAQHRE

-398 SVLGLSD
+398 SVLGLAD

-425 FETALKHGSPRIE
+425 FETALEHGSPRIE

-451 THDTSL
+451 IHDTSL

-535 GADCVVTSQSYETL
+535 GS
-549 CKVQQLDA
+549 
-557 GRWFHRQFT
+557 
-566 GSYIPTLEEVL
+566 
-577 ALCKGKAELNIE
+577 
-589 IKPSTFTPTL
+589 
-599 EAETVRLIHAYDYGA
+599 

-732 ELLAAPDAEETME
+732 ELFAAPDAEETME